1 LARTVNVSNI
11 ASQVIMSG
19 LASYIELDTVL
30 SLEDALNILEVHQ
43 ITEYN
48 KQLVQKY
55 GNECS

>member
-1 LARTVNVSNI
+1 
-11 ASQVIMSG
+11 MSG

-43 ITEYN
+43 VNEYN